1 MRKKKQAT
9 KKLKYKETKHRNE
22 IFTPIRNKL
31 NGWNIVFPKVNLI
44 EVSPDKYNDLMDC
57 QKIVIEIA
65 TNNISEDIVDRCK
78 EVYVRDFIRKL

>member
-1 MRKKKQAT
+1 MKKKKQAT
-9 KKLKYKETKHRNE
+9 KKLRYKN
-22 IFTPIRNKL
+22 IRFNKSERSIQS
-31 NGWNIVFPKVNLI
+31 WNIVWPKKNLI
-44 EVSPDKYNDLMDC
+44 EVTPDKYNDLMDC